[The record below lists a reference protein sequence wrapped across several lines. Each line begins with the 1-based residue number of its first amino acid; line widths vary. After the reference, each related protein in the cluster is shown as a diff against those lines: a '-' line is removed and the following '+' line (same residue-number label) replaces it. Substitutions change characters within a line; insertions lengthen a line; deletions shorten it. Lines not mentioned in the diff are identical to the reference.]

1 MAWQLRELAL
11 LPRDPGS
18 IPSTYSSPVMP
29 VPGHLMPLTVLWL
42 LRAQGA
48 HAHTQEAS
56 VLRWKGSFFLKA
68 LLSHGLNIRMYRMN
82 IKYRL
87 THINT

>member
-1 MAWQLRELAL
+1 MARQLRELAI

-18 IPSTYSSPVMP
+18 IPSTYVSPVTP
-29 VPGHLMPLTVLWL
+29 VPGDLMPLTVLLWL
-42 LRAQGA
+42 LRA
-48 HAHTQEAS
+48 HTQAS

-68 LLSHGLNIRMYRMN
+68 LLSHGLNIKMYRTN